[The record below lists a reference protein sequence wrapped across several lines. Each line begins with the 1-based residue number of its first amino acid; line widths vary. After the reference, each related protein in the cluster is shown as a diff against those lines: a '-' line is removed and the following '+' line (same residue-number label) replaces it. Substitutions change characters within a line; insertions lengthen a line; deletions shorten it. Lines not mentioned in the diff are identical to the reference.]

1 LIWFG
6 AIGVP
11 PQLSRAQIG
20 KTLLR
25 SPESRA
31 ARLRSATLATR
42 HYFLPTCRATHDIDP
57 HAATRR

>member
-1 LIWFG
+1 LIRFG

-31 ARLRSATLATR
+31 APALR
-42 HYFLPTCRATHDIDP
+42 YFGYPSLLFANLPRNA
-57 HAATRR
+57 RY